1 MALVDVDSWL
11 TEYESCSR
19 LNQTLL
25 TQLNDRDNKNASSPD
40 YNRLTSSIQLGIRQF
55 DRELQELKYKLNE
68 ASKSQTVTYQEIERR
83 QQLWDSLQSQ
93 RQLLKN
99 RYTSATRSD
108 RTALL
113 ENSASSSIW
122 SASPSNRTGRSVEN
136 AQGTADVIDVNRLK
150 QAQIDI
156 LEEQNRGLETLSQTI
171 SRQRAL
177 ATQIGQEFE
186 EQNDILDNLANSV
199 ERVERGVNQQTQ
211 GVNRISRNEDKTY
224 GYWIVIIVLFIAI
237 IVVSV
242 L

>member
-25 TQLNDRDNKNASSPD
+25 TQLNERDGKQTSSVD

-55 DRELQELKYKLNE
+55 DRELQELKYKLSE
-68 ASKSQTVTYQEIERR
+68 AAKTKAVTFEEIERR
-83 QQLWDSLQSQ
+83 QTLWDSLQSQ
-93 RQLLKN
+93 RQLLKK
-99 RYTSATRSD
+99 RYLSATRSD
-108 RTALL
+108 RSALL
-113 ENSASSSIW
+113 ETSAASSIW
-122 SASPSNRTGRSVEN
+122 SSPNRAGPSADSGNESD
-136 AQGTADVIDVNRLK
+136 TAAIIDVQRLK
-150 QAQIDI
+150 QTQIDM
-156 LEEQNRGLETLSQTI
+156 LEQQNRGLETLSQTI

-186 EQNDILDNLANSV
+186 EQNDILDNLANTA
-199 ERVERGVNQQTQ
+199 ERVERGVSRETQ
-211 GVNRISRNEDKTY
+211 GITAINRNESSTW

-237 IVVSV
+237 IIVGV